1 MNSPTIFSQE
11 GRIWNE
17 PKYIGPLLNDIQK
30 QAEAADVTRSIDEG
44 LISAIKKNDVM
55 RLSASPEIS
64 GINETT
70 VNIGNELRAIAGRCT
85 STAWCLWNHLC
96 TFHHFAGLL
105 GKDNIDLLGEI
116 VAKHEWVCFPAGA
129 ATKVIG
135 SQKGKGS
142 VELNGI
148 ASFGSG
154 ARYAEWA
161 GVVFNDDSSK
171 SPQFAF
177 ADLRLPG
184 VSVEETWE
192 AMSLRASATDH
203 IYYKKTL
210 IPSDLVVPW
219 PFKYRE
225 HFRNPATEMI
235 HHRYREDWVAISVMW
250 LGAMATGLVEAA
262 FEEVTDNI
270 KDRIA
275 IFGTK
280 MGEKSTIHVN
290 LGKIRSL
297 LNAATDTV
305 YAALRETDA
314 RTERRITPTEGD
326 YFRQCAGGMQAVQL
340 CDESLKLLLRT
351 MGGNG
356 LREGT
361 NFERRYRDFQAM
373 PLHINGHIDR
383 ITEQL
388 GRLALG
394 METQNPF

>member
-1 MNSPTIFSQE
+1 MSSVTIFSE
-11 GRIWNE
+11 KGRIWGE
-17 PKYIGPLLNDIQK
+17 PKYIGPLLSDIRE
-30 QAEAADVTRSIDEG
+30 QADTADATRTLDDS
-44 LISAIKKNDVM
+44 LIAAIKKNDVM

-64 GINETT
+64 GINETL
-70 VNIGNELRAIAGRCT
+70 VNIGNELRAVSGECT

-105 GKDNIDLLGEI
+105 GKDNIDLLAELT
-116 VAKHEWVCFPAGA
+116 ARREWVCFPAGA
-129 ATKVIG
+129 ATKVNG
-135 SQKGKGS
+135 SKNGENS
-142 VELNGI
+142 VELNGV

-161 GVVFNDDSSK
+161 GVVFNDNSTK

-177 ADLRLPG
+177 ADLRLTG
-184 VSVEETWE
+184 VRIEKTWE

-203 IYYKKTL
+203 IHYKKTL
-210 IPSDLVVPW
+210 VPSHLVVPW

-225 HFRNPATEMI
+225 HFRNPTTEMI
-235 HHRYREDWVAISVMW
+235 HRRYREDWVAISVMW

-262 FEEVTDNI
+262 FEETTNNI
-270 KDRIA
+270 KNRIA

-280 MGEKSTIHVN
+280 MDEKSTIHLN

-305 YAALRETDA
+305 YAALAETDA
-314 RTERRITPTEGD
+314 RIENNVIPTEGD
-326 YFRQCAGGMQAVQL
+326 YFRQCAGGMQAIQL
-340 CDESLKLLLRT
+340 CDESIRLILRT
-351 MGGNG
+351 IGGNG

-361 NFERRYRDFQAM
+361 NFERHYRDFQAM
-373 PLHINGHIDR
+373 PLHINGHVDR

-388 GRLALG
+388 GRLSLG

>member
-1 MNSPTIFSQE
+1 MCI
-11 GRIWNE
+11 R
-17 PKYIGPLLNDIQK
+17 
-30 QAEAADVTRSIDEG
+30 
-44 LISAIKKNDVM
+44 
-55 RLSASPEIS
+55 
-64 GINETT
+64 
-70 VNIGNELRAIAGRCT
+70 
-85 STAWCLWNHLC
+85 
-96 TFHHFAGLL
+96 
-105 GKDNIDLLGEI
+105 
-116 VAKHEWVCFPAGA
+116 
-129 ATKVIG
+129 
-135 SQKGKGS
+135 
-142 VELNGI
+142 
-148 ASFGSG
+148 
-154 ARYAEWA
+154 
-161 GVVFNDDSSK
+161 DS
-171 SPQFAF
+171 
-177 ADLRLPG
+177 
-184 VSVEETWE
+184 
-192 AMSLRASATDH
+192 
-203 IYYKKTL
+203 
-210 IPSDLVVPW
+210 
-219 PFKYRE
+219 
-225 HFRNPATEMI
+225 
-235 HHRYREDWVAISVMW
+235 
-250 LGAMATGLVEAA
+250 
-262 FEEVTDNI
+262 EEVTDNI

-305 YAALRETDA
+305 YAALKETDA
-314 RTERRITPTEGD
+314 RIERGVIPTEGD